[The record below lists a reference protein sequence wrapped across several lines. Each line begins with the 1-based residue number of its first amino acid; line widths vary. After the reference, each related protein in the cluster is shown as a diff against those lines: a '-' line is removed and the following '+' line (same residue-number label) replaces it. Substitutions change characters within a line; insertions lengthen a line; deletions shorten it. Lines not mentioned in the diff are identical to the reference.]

1 MESTGQKIE
10 KYKKVKTLGSGA
22 NGTAVLVRVG
32 GSNDELAVIKTI
44 DILEM
49 SDEEKKDTMKE
60 AHVLRILC
68 HPNIICFREVY

>member
-44 DILEM
+44 DI
-49 SDEEKKDTMKE
+49 
-60 AHVLRILC
+60 
-68 HPNIICFREVY
+68 